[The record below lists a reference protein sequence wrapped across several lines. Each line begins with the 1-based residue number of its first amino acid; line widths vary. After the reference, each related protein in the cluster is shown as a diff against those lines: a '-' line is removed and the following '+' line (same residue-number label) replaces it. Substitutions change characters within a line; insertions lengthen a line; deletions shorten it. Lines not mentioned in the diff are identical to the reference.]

1 MIGTISLLLIV
12 MWGLFI
18 FGVIRED
25 DIFIFIAGC
34 GLLLI
39 SITMMTNGLEG
50 INNFITQGIAV
61 VHVGVGA
68 LAVLSP
74 LLNLDKWE

>member
-1 MIGTISLLLIV
+1 MIGTISLLLII
-12 MWGLFI
+12 MWSLFI

-39 SITMMTNGLEG
+39 SITMMVNGLEG
-50 INNFITQGIAV
+50 INNFITRGIAV
-61 VHVGVGA
+61 IHVGVGT
-68 LAVLSP
+68 LAILSP
-74 LLNLDKWE
+74 ILNLKEWE

>member
-18 FGVIRED
+18 FGVVRED

-34 GLLLI
+34 GLLLL
-39 SITMMTNGLEG
+39 SITMMANGLEG
-50 INNFITQGIAV
+50 IDNFITRGIAV
-61 VHVGVGA
+61 IHIGVGA
-68 LAVLSP
+68 LAVLNP
-74 LLNLDKWE
+74 LWNFGNWD